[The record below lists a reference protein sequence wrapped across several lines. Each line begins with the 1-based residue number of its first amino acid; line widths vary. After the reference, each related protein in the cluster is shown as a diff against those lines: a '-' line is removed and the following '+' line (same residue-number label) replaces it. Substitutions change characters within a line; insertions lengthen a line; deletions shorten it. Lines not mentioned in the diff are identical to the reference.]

1 MDLTTH
7 RLVRR
12 GSALAILALGMVAVS
27 GTDAIARGMGQPD
40 TTLPTATLNQA
51 VGQPDPTA
59 TGPILFTLVFSEPV
73 IGLENS
79 EVTVTGTAGA
89 TSAVISGPGPEYTV
103 TVSNMTQY
111 GSVVVQLFGGV
122 VTDVAGNPNLSASFT
137 DRVVDFAPP
146 PDTIRPTVTVN
157 QAVGQ
162 VDPASASPIRF
173 TVTFSEQVFGFSS
186 TDLTVVSTAGPVTAA
201 ITGGSPIYTVSVSG
215 MNMNGTVSL
224 SIAEGRAADAAGNT
238 NFPSTSTDNTVTY
251 TAGGDTTPP
260 TVTVNQAVGQA
271 DPTVTSPVLF
281 TVTFSEL
288 VSGFSLGDLSLGGSA
303 GATSTAIS
311 GTGPTYTVAVS
322 GMTTSG
328 TVTLAIPA
336 GVLTDAA
343 GNPNQ
348 ASTSSDNVVTFTS
361 TTVLMP
367 PTAFETMTVV
377 GTTATFRWQAPVSGP
392 NPTGYLLEGGTT
404 PGSVLGTVATGA
416 LPQLTLPL
424 PAGTFYVRLRSLGP
438 GGPSA
443 PSNEIQVFAG
453 VPAAPSAPVQL
464 LGAAN
469 GSALELSW
477 RNTFAGGTPTSV
489 AIDVTGAVNAT
500 LPLGLVEQFSF
511 NGVPPGSYTFRV
523 RALNGATSSAAS
535 APVTL
540 SFPGACTLAP
550 GPPTNMLAWSESG
563 MVHMRWDPPATGT
576 AATWYVLSVSGA
588 YVGSFDLGP
597 ARSLSSPAPPGV
609 YALSV
614 RAYNSCGPSQATT
627 YNVVVP

>member
-1 MDLTTH
+1 MMTILVLMLAGVLTTP
-7 RLVRR
+7 
-12 GSALAILALGMVAVS
+12 AMAAA
-27 GTDAIARGMGQPD
+27 AGQPD
-40 TTLPTATLNQA
+40 VTPPTATLNQA
-51 VGQPDPTA
+51 VGQPDPTP

-79 EVTVTGTAGA
+79 DITVTGTAGA
-89 TSAVISGPGPEYTV
+89 TAAVITGSGPSYTV

-111 GSVVVQLFGGV
+111 GSVVVQLFGGL
-122 VTDVAGNPNLSASFT
+122 VTDLAGNANLGAGFT
-137 DRVVDFAPP
+137 DQRVDYEPP

-162 VDPASASPIRF
+162 TDPASASPIRF
-173 TVTFSEQVFGFSS
+173 TVTFSEQIFGFSS
-186 TDLTVVSTAGPVTAA
+186 TDLTIVSTAGPVTAA
-201 ITGGSPIYTVSVSG
+201 ITGGSPIYTVSLSG
-215 MNMNGTVSL
+215 MSMNGTVSL
-224 SIAEGRAADAAGNT
+224 SIAEGRAADAAGNA
-238 NFPSTSTDNTVTY
+238 NFASTSTDNTVTF

-260 TVTVNQAVGQA
+260 TVTVNQAAGQA
-271 DPTVTSPVLF
+271 DPTVTSPILF

-288 VSGFSLGDLSLGGSA
+288 VTGFGPGDLIVGGTA
-303 GATSTAIS
+303 GATSPSIS

-328 TVTLAIPA
+328 TVTLALPA
-336 GVLTDAA
+336 GALADVA
-343 GNPNQ
+343 GNPNL
-348 ASTSSDNVVTFTS
+348 ASTSTDNTVTFTS

-367 PTAFETMTVV
+367 PTAFETMTVA
-377 GTTATFRWQAPVSGP
+377 GTTATFRWQAPASGP

-404 PGSVLGTVATGA
+404 PGSVLGTVPTGT
-416 LPQLTLPL
+416 LPQLTVPL

-453 VPAAPSAPVQL
+453 VPAAPSAPTQL
-464 LGAAN
+464 LGAAS
-469 GSALELSW
+469 GSTLELSW

-489 AIDVTGAVNAT
+489 ALDVTGGVNTT
-500 LPLGLVEQFSF
+500 LALGAVEQFSF
-511 NGVPPGSYTFRV
+511 AGVPPGSYTFRV

-540 SFPGACTLAP
+540 SFPGVCTLAP
-550 GPPTNMLAWSESG
+550 GPPTNMLAWSQSG

-609 YALSV
+609 YTLSV
-614 RAYNSCGPSQATT
+614 KAYNSCGPSQAATF
-627 YNVVVP
+627 NVVVP